1 MQVDIPV
8 LRRLWLLDCSVP
20 LALLLG
26 RLLALTGLTELS
38 VCDPPA
44 AAGSSASAA
53 VLEQAGALTQVLK
66 LRGCGLTEAPPLAP
80 LQQLRVLDLGTKLA
94 RQMQRRRCM
103 AAARAGPAHPGTD
116 GPGGGGQC
124 GGGSGCGGEAGRLGD
139 LDVPGRTWESN
150 AMHLG
155 QLVGLVQGRPRG
167 GIRL

>member
-80 LQQLRVLDLGTKLA
+80 LQQLRVLDLGTKT
-94 RQMQRRRCM
+94 
-103 AAARAGPAHPGTD
+103 GPADAKATLH
-116 GPGGGGQC
+116 
-124 GGGSGCGGEAGRLGD
+124 GRC
-139 LDVPGRTWESN
+139 T
-150 AMHLG
+150 AC
-155 QLVGLVQGRPRG
+155 RPCAPWY
-167 GIRL
+167 